1 MKKDKFKDTE
11 LQNCNVKKEN
21 LQVLISTQNLQND
34 EQVNKLLKDMNVTS
48 NYLIINQTTNHKC
61 NIKNSKVITKFE
73 KGLSKSRNI
82 AIKEADE
89 DIVLLADDD
98 LSYTKNYRE
107 IILQAY
113 KKYKNAD
120 IICFYV
126 ESINEKRKIKK
137 MLTSNIGF
145 IKAMKIASSEIS
157 FKRKTII
164 DNNISFNE
172 KFGAG
177 TVLKRGEEQIFLYEA
192 LKKKLNIIFVNKKIA
207 TVKQEDSSWF
217 NKFDEDFFVI
227 QGKIFR
233 ELSSKFYFVLCLQY
247 VVRKYFLYRENISFF
262 KALKCILKDS
272 ED

>member
-177 TVLKRGEEQIFLYEA
+177 TVLNRGEEQIFLYEA

-233 ELSSKFYFVLCLQY
+233 
-247 VVRKYFLYRENISFF
+247 
-262 KALKCILKDS
+262 
-272 ED
+272 